1 MDNSKVLVIKLDE
14 SRAKFQQN
22 EYSSGIS
29 NELDLKFNDLKV
41 SLSSVSPVLEE
52 FVNEASVSELT
63 QNAHKASGGTIFVFP
78 SFRISMRT
86 FQKYNSNLIEY
97 MFQSTFN
104 GTVDIRW
111 NLGSINFIREM
122 YSIHSKSLESRMEY
136 RRKMQPFDEGAG
148 AISKAILEHQVKE
161 EDTTQK
167 IDDAIKETIEKVERS
182 SRFKYSALA
191 PPIIEEPRLKELGNA
206 TPPLE
211 WFGLHREKLP
221 HVTHQ
226 LAIVSLQKLIHEIEL
241 EYSKMLGKA

>member
-1 MDNSKVLVIKLDE
+1 
-14 SRAKFQQN
+14 
-22 EYSSGIS
+22 
-29 NELDLKFNDLKV
+29 
-41 SLSSVSPVLEE
+41 
-52 FVNEASVSELT
+52 
-63 QNAHKASGGTIFVFP
+63 
-78 SFRISMRT
+78 MRT

-167 IDDAIKETIEKVERS
+167 LMT
-182 SRFKYSALA
+182 
-191 PPIIEEPRLKELGNA
+191 
-206 TPPLE
+206 
-211 WFGLHREKLP
+211 
-221 HVTHQ
+221 Q
-226 LAIVSLQKLIHEIEL
+226 
-241 EYSKMLGKA
+241 

>member
-1 MDNSKVLVIKLDE
+1 
-14 SRAKFQQN
+14 
-22 EYSSGIS
+22 
-29 NELDLKFNDLKV
+29 
-41 SLSSVSPVLEE
+41 
-52 FVNEASVSELT
+52 
-63 QNAHKASGGTIFVFP
+63 
-78 SFRISMRT
+78 
-86 FQKYNSNLIEY
+86 
-97 MFQSTFN
+97 
-104 GTVDIRW
+104 
-111 NLGSINFIREM
+111 
-122 YSIHSKSLESRMEY
+122 
-136 RRKMQPFDEGAG
+136 MQPFDEGAG